1 MRRKNVKVSN
11 FFKVMP
17 TATSYN
23 YLARWE
29 KLKSFLAFKVSQ
41 GTKFLC
47 EYHIPQSTAIQKVA
61 IRGLTFEMFRVGT
74 TLQGAI
80 LPAWQTELQRNA
92 D

>member
-41 GTKFLC
+41 CTKFLC
-47 EYHIPQSTAIQKVA
+47 EYHI
-61 IRGLTFEMFRVGT
+61 FNCN
-74 TLQGAI
+74 
-80 LPAWQTELQRNA
+80 TESCNQRSHLRDVSRWNHTPRSRITSMA
-92 D
+92 NRITKKR